1 MNNDLR
7 VFAGKIRN
15 ATTFGGFG
23 DCCSSEDRGTCGT
36 RSLCR
41 TAGRVDR
48 GGLGTFGQTT
58 GPYDR
63 VTHKMHHFNATKSGG
78 RRHSEGNVFVV
89 DAVAA
94 SDFSK
99 P

>member
-1 MNNDLR
+1 
-7 VFAGKIRN
+7 VFAGKVRN
-15 ATTFGGFG
+15 TSSFGFG
-23 DCCSSEDRGTCGT
+23 DCCLSEDRGACGT

-41 TAGRVDR
+41 TVGGVDR

-58 GPYDR
+58 GLYDR
-63 VTHKMHHFNATKSGG
+63 VTPSMHHFNTTKSGG

-89 DAVAA
+89 GAVAA